1 MEIRFS
7 QSARKHRIGK
17 QRALFVMAN
26 VEPVEVFAGEG
37 KTMKKESATYTVGPN
52 VNLDKE
58 VVLDSNGRRI
68 TEARARQ
75 IARET
80 HQIIVGRPSLSSPDV
95 HSPEIKAR
103 VPMKLKKSLQRE
115 GKRRGQTSSELV
127 RRAIEEFLRS
137 A

>member
-1 MEIRFS
+1 
-7 QSARKHRIGK
+7 
-17 QRALFVMAN
+17 
-26 VEPVEVFAGEG
+26 
-37 KTMKKESATYTVGPN
+37 MKKVKATYTLGRN

-75 IARET
+75 IARQT
-80 HQIIVGRPSLSSPDV
+80 HDLAVGRPSLSSPGV

-115 GKRRGQTSSELV
+115 AKRRGQTSSELV
-127 RRAIEEFLRS
+127 RQAIEEFLRT

>member
-1 MEIRFS
+1 
-7 QSARKHRIGK
+7 
-17 QRALFVMAN
+17 
-26 VEPVEVFAGEG
+26 
-37 KTMKKESATYTVGPN
+37 MKKNKVKYTLGPD
-52 VNLDKE
+52 VDLKKE

-75 IARET
+75 IVREV
-80 HQIIVGRPSLSSPDV
+80 HEMVVGRPSLSSPGV

-115 GKRRGQTSSELV
+115 AKRRGQTSSELV
-127 RRAIEEFLRS
+127 RQAIEEFLRS

>member
-1 MEIRFS
+1 
-7 QSARKHRIGK
+7 
-17 QRALFVMAN
+17 
-26 VEPVEVFAGEG
+26 
-37 KTMKKESATYTVGPN
+37 MKKAKPTYTLGRN

-75 IARET
+75 IAHRT
-80 HQIIVGRPSLSSPDV
+80 HDLAVGRPSLSSPGV

-103 VPMKLKKSLQRE
+103 VPLKLKKSLQRE
-115 GKRRGQTSSELV
+115 AKRRGETSSELV
-127 RRAIEEFLRS
+127 RQAIEEFLRG